1 MKTIL
6 FTLHPFEMGYGFC
19 LKGLDPTNR
28 GPVHKS
34 IAYVEGG
41 SMRKKNFFL
50 MTAITLA
57 LFAGVAFGQVNDVAA
72 QKEGPVGIVVAY
84 IPGQSIT
91 IVDQQGVQSEF
102 MLDPSLKILPLG
114 GEKTLTVGSFVTLI
128 APASLDKG
136 KQVAV
141 GIVIHPKVPDGWTK
155 KVLAPSGTPQV
166 KNTADATGTLST
178 DGSKPLM
185 TETPT
190 PSVPSDATI
199 TPTALEPSKMTPTAT
214 PLGGAST
221 KVTNESFIQ
230 WLTSLIRQVLAGQ

>member
-1 MKTIL
+1 
-6 FTLHPFEMGYGFC
+6 
-19 LKGLDPTNR
+19 
-28 GPVHKS
+28 
-34 IAYVEGG
+34 
-41 SMRKKNFFL
+41 MRKKNLFL

-57 LFAGVAFGQVNDVAA
+57 LFASVAFGQVKDVAA

-136 KQVAV
+136 KQLAI
-141 GIVIHPKVPDGWTK
+141 GIVIHPKVPDGWTG
-155 KVLAPSGTPQV
+155 KVLAPSATPQV
-166 KNTADATGTLST
+166 KITADATGTLST

-190 PSVPSDATI
+190 PIVPSDATI
-199 TPTALEPSKMTPTAT
+199 TPTALETSKVTPTAT
-214 PLGGAST
+214 PLGGVST